1 MSHQQYNLT
10 WHTYTDH
17 LKDVFKKIMASDDF
31 VDVTLISDD
40 KKQSKAHRNIL
51 SACSPIFRDILQ
63 VSPKNNH
70 PVIYLRGIQHSD
82 MESILQFIYLGETSI
97 NQDRIDDFLL
107 TAKDLEIRELG
118 DNVKISSS
126 DSTKIEKNEKQISNN
141 DKIDDKKEEETNK
154 TSDTPLT
161 NMDEMTDLKQMIN
174 KILKPDDTDDHNKD
188 IEDEIEVEDDMD
200 DHNTEAEDNVEIQLE
215 DDIEEEDI
223 AESSGEVNSIDLK
236 PKNKQNMTIMEKWKM
251 KDSKKRMSRYL
262 ISNYYNQTKTG
273 DNSEQIPYKRSCA
286 FCNFCGKMFTN
297 LSNKERH
304 ERTSCKIA
312 DKDKIEEKK
321 YKCSIGDCDRQ
332 FSKLG
337 YFKKHMSAE
346 HPANIGV
353 WEQLID
359 RLELGKLS

>member
-1 MSHQQYNLT
+1 
-10 WHTYTDH
+10 
-17 LKDVFKKIMASDDF
+17 MASDDF

-82 MESILQFIYLGETSI
+82 LESILQFIYLGETSI

-188 IEDEIEVEDDMD
+188 IEEAIEVEDDID
-200 DHNTEAEDNVEIQLE
+200 DRNTEAGDDVEIQLE

-223 AESSGEVNSIDLK
+223 DESPGKVNSIDLK

>member
-1 MSHQQYNLT
+1 
-10 WHTYTDH
+10 
-17 LKDVFKKIMASDDF
+17 MASDDF

-82 MESILQFIYLGETSI
+82 LESILQFIYLGETSI

-107 TAKDLEIRELG
+107 TAKDLEIRGLG

-188 IEDEIEVEDDMD
+188 IEEAIEVEDDMD
-200 DHNTEAEDNVEIQLE
+200 DHNTEAEDDVEIQLE

-346 HPANIGV
+346 HSANIGV

-359 RLELGKLS
+359 RLELEKLS

>member
-17 LKDVFKKIMASDDF
+17 LKDVFKEIMASDDF
-31 VDVTLISDD
+31 VDVTLVSDD

-51 SACSPIFRDILQ
+51 SACSPIFRHILQ

-82 MESILQFIYLGETSI
+82 IESILQFIYLGETSI
-97 NQDRIDDFLL
+97 DQDRIDDFLL
-107 TAKDLEIRELG
+107 TAKDLKIRELG
-118 DNVKISSS
+118 DNVKVS
-126 DSTKIEKNEKQISNN
+126 DSTKIEKQNSKN
-141 DKIDDKKEEETNK
+141 DKIDDKKEK
-154 TSDTPLT
+154 TKNSTGPLDIPLT
-161 NMDEMTDLKQMIN
+161 NMHDMTDLKQMIN
-174 KILKPDDTDDHNKD
+174 KILKPDDTDDDHNKE
-188 IEDEIEVEDDMD
+188 IEEAIEVEDDMD
-200 DHNTEAEDNVEIQLE
+200 DHNTEAEDDVEIQLE
-215 DDIEEEDI
+215 DDIDEDNIEEP
-223 AESSGEVNSIDLK
+223 SGEVNSIDPK
-236 PKNKQNMTIMEKWKM
+236 PKNNMTIMEKWKM

-262 ISNYYNQTKTG
+262 ISNYYHQAKTG

-359 RLELGKLS
+359 RLELEKLS

>member
-17 LKDVFKKIMASDDF
+17 LKDVFKEIMESDDF

-63 VSPKNNH
+63 VSTKNNH

-82 MESILQFIYLGETSI
+82 MESILQFIYLGQTSI
-97 NQDRIDDFLL
+97 DQDRIDDFLL

-188 IEDEIEVEDDMD
+188 IEEAIEVEDDID
-200 DHNTEAEDNVEIQLE
+200 DRNTEAEDDVEIQLE
-215 DDIEEEDI
+215 DDIDEDNIEEP
-223 AESSGEVNSIDLK
+223 SGEVNSIDLK
-236 PKNKQNMTIMEKWKM
+236 PKNKQNLTIMEKWKM

-359 RLELGKLS
+359 RLELEKLS